1 MPDVYNWQLGRKMAY
16 VYDESHPKRQFV
28 AVFNINRCI
37 GCQTCTGACKS
48 TWTFSKGQEYMWWNN
63 VETKPYGGYPQHW
76 DIKILQLLDQAHQV
90 AGKKAEWDTTQENK
104 AAPYGV
110 YNGMTITEAASS
122 DPAATNQ
129 QPTPTSDP
137 ANVSAPA
144 ILSNQQQALGYLPTD
159 AEWGAPNFYEDTST
173 GYKGDRLGIS
183 TEGAS
188 LPEHQAWFFY
198 LQRICNHCTYPA
210 CLAACPRKAIYKRP
224 EDGIVL
230 IDQGSCRG
238 YRKCVEQC
246 PYKKSM
252 YRGTTRTS
260 EKCIGCYPRVEG
272 NDPLSDG
279 VPMETRCMAVCPG
292 KIRLNG
298 LVDIAQDGTW
308 AENPQHPLYYLIRK
322 EEVALPMYPQF
333 GTEPNIYYIPPRW
346 APRPYL
352 RQMFGPGV
360 DQAIERYAAP
370 SRELLAVLQLFRTT
384 QRMIFRFEIEEGP
397 LVMETEVNG
406 KPWKM
411 YNDTVIGFDAKGREA
426 ARLSVVEPLHER
438 PAERL
443 NSI

>member
-1 MPDVYNWQLGRKMAY
+1 MPEVYNWHLGRKMTYIFPEA
-16 VYDESHPKRQFV
+16 HPEKQFV
-28 AVFNINRCI
+28 AIFNINRCI
-37 GCQTCTGACKS
+37 GCQTCTGACKA

-76 DIKILQLLDQAHQV
+76 DIKNLSLLDEAHQTQ
-90 AGKKAEWDTTQENK
+90 GKKAEWNTSQVNQQ
-104 AAPYGV
+104 APYGV
-110 YNGMTITEAASS
+110 YTGMTLTEAAASS
-122 DPAATNQ
+122 NE
-129 QPTPTSDP
+129 
-137 ANVSAPA
+137 
-144 ILSNQQQALGYLPTD
+144 QALGYLPQD
-159 AEWGAPNFYEDTST
+159 HEWQAPNFYEDTAT

-183 TEGAS
+183 TQGAS
-188 LPEHQAWFFY
+188 LPEHQTWFFY

-210 CLAACPRKAIYKRP
+210 CAAACPRKAIYKRP

-230 IDQGSCRG
+230 IDQGRCRG

-260 EKCIGCYPRVEG
+260 EKCVACYPRVEG
-272 NDPLSDG
+272 SDPLSDG

-298 LVDIAQDGTW
+298 LVDIAQDGSW
-308 AENPQHPLYYLIRK
+308 VNNPSHPLYYMIQVER
-322 EEVALPMYPQF
+322 VALPLYPQF

-360 DQAIERYAAP
+360 DEAIARYAAP
-370 SRELLAVLQLFRTT
+370 SRQLLAVMQLFRTT
-384 QRMIFRFEIEEGP
+384 QKMIFRYEIEEGP
-397 LVMETEVNG
+397 LVLETEVNG
-406 KPWKM
+406 QPWQM

-426 ARLSVVEPLHER
+426 VRLSVVEPIFER